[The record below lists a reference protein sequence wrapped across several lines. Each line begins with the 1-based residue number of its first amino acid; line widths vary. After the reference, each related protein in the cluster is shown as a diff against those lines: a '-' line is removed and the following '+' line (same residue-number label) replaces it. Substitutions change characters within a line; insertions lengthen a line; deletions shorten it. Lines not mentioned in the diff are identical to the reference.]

1 MRELRVEDPD
11 RIVAQIAARQHG
23 VVSTEQLLRAG
34 LSRSAITR
42 RLRAGRLHRVYR
54 GVYAVGHPGLSTEG
68 KWMAAVLA
76 CGDGAALSH
85 RSAAELWRLLE
96 VADGP
101 VHATVPVAGGR
112 RSRPGLRIH
121 RVPSLTPADTTRR
134 QGIAVTTPA
143 RTLSDLRS
151 VLSRD
156 QFGRAVRQ
164 AEFRRLPIDATGLL
178 PDRTASE
185 LERIF
190 LRLVRRYRLPIP
202 EVNVRV
208 GGYEV
213 DFLWREQR
221 LIVETDGYR
230 YHRGSAAFEDD
241 HMRDNRL
248 MALGGT
254 VLRFTYRRV
263 VEAPEEVAA
272 LVRMHLD
279 A

>member
-1 MRELRVEDPD
+1 MRELRVEDAD

-23 VVSTEQLLRAG
+23 VVTTEQLVRAG

-42 RLRAGRLHRVYR
+42 RVRAGRLHRVYR

-96 VADGP
+96 LAAGP
-101 VHATVPVAGGR
+101 IHVTVPVAGGR
-112 RSRPGLRIH
+112 CSRPGLCIH
-121 RVPSLTPADTTRR
+121 RVPSLAPTDTTRCKD
-134 QGIAVTTPA
+134 IAVTTPT

-164 AEFRRLPIDATGLL
+164 AEFRRLPIDARGLL

-202 EVNVRV
+202 EVNVQV

-230 YHRGSAAFEDD
+230 YHSGSAAFEDD

-248 MALGGT
+248 MALGYT

-272 LVRMHLD
+272 LVGMHLD

>member
-1 MRELRVEDPD
+1 MRELRVENAD
-11 RIVAQIAARQHG
+11 RIVAQVAARQHG
-23 VVSTEQLLRAG
+23 VVTTAQLLRAG

-42 RLRAGRLHRVYR
+42 RVRAGRLHRVYR
-54 GVYAVGHPGLSTEG
+54 GVYAVGHPRLSTEG

-76 CGDGAALSH
+76 GGDGAALSH

-96 VADGP
+96 LADGP
-101 VHATVPVAGGR
+101 THVTVPVAGGR
-112 RSRPGLRIH
+112 RSRPGLCIH
-121 RVPSLTPADTTRR
+121 RVPSLAPTDTTRR
-134 QGIAVTTPA
+134 KGIAVTTPT

-202 EVNVRV
+202 EVNVQV

-230 YHRGSAAFEDD
+230 YHRGSAAFEAG

-248 MALGGT
+248 MALGYT

-263 VEAPEEVAA
+263 VEAPEDVAA
-272 LVRMHLD
+272 LVGKHLD